1 MEIHDKMQIFIFFGV
16 SSFLLPPPP
25 TPHTHTEWR
34 PVWWARVVIQGSTP
48 KSHQKLSVRKTNVVH
63 NTAID
68 SMTRNPKVSQ
78 NFKLLGVMV
87 EYVSV
92 LCSVCLFQ
100 AGCSKRFVLLLGL
113 LESNKHSYSGQ
124 KFHINKGCTWSGH
137 SFQYQ
142 KNIALI

>member
-1 MEIHDKMQIFIFFGV
+1 M
-16 SSFLLPPPP
+16 
-25 TPHTHTEWR
+25 
-34 PVWWARVVIQGSTP
+34 IQGSTP
-48 KSHQKLSVRKTNVVH
+48 KSHQKLSVHKTSVVH
-63 NTAID
+63 NAAID
-68 SMTRNPKVSQ
+68 SMTGNPKVSE
-78 NFKLLGVMV
+78 NFKLLGVVV

-92 LCSVCLFQ
+92 LCSVCLLQ

-113 LESNKHSYSGQ
+113 LESNKHSYGGQ